1 MPARP
6 TKHKRNWV
14 RRVDR
19 MLNDSSSFSKRR
31 FDFLVSVLVV
41 VSSVLLLYGAF
52 PKGNP
57 AISGGMRTIDT
68 LILVFFLLEYVARL
82 ALIKTGLPKV
92 VKVSAWVRWRYR
104 LQSRL
109 AWALSPLPII
119 DFLSI
124 LPLFVPSDDLSLF
137 RVLRLLRLLRLYRIF
152 LYHDPLEKLGK
163 AFRANSLLYGVASF
177 MVGTTI
183 FFGAVSFYVVEGRGN
198 ANVQSPFDAIWWTV
212 VTLTT
217 VGYGDTVP
225 STMVGR
231 IVAMAL
237 MLSGVVLF
245 AIFTGVMSQTLV
257 GYLLDVR
264 KERIRMSSTV
274 NHVVICGWSRRG
286 PMIAEELRHLLPD
299 EEIIV
304 IADCE
309 EPLELPEGVTFL
321 RGDACKESELGKIR
335 LGMARSVVVL
345 APGGDSLSIS
355 DGYTAL
361 VVYTVRSFERKLL
374 SQKIERTVPIHIC
387 AELMDPE
394 NYEHLKV
401 AGADEVV
408 HTALIGSN
416 LLAHSSVKPGM
427 APVVT
432 ELLSWWGQGLDV
444 EPLPK
449 ELPESHTFKEVAE
462 FLHAR
467 SGCLVVGIVPP
478 NNQPIL
484 NPPDDRIVRADDRV
498 VLIRKHEVVD
508 QDGY

>member
-1 MPARP
+1 MPRAKQHQR
-6 TKHKRNWV
+6 KWV

-19 MLNDSSSFSKRR
+19 MLNDSSSLSKRR
-31 FDFLVSVLVV
+31 FDFLVSVLVI
-41 VSSVLLLYGAF
+41 VSSALLLYGAF
-52 PKGNP
+52 PKDNP
-57 AISGGMRTIDT
+57 GVSSGVHFIDT
-68 LILVFFLLEYVARL
+68 LILIFFLIEYLARVI
-82 ALIKTGLPKV
+82 LIRTGLPKV
-92 VKVSAWVRWRYR
+92 VKVSAWIRWRYR

-109 AWALSPLPII
+109 LWMISPLPLI
-119 DFLSI
+119 DLLSI
-124 LPLFVPSDDLSLF
+124 LPLFIPSDDLSLF

-163 AFRANSLLYGVASF
+163 AFRSNSLLYGVASF
-177 MVGTTI
+177 MVATTI

-198 ANVQSPFDAIWWTV
+198 ANVKSPFDAIWWTV

-225 STMVGR
+225 TTLVGR
-231 IVAMAL
+231 IVAMVL

-274 NHVVICGWSRRG
+274 NHVIICGWSRRG

-304 IADCE
+304 FADCDD
-309 EPLELPEGVTFL
+309 PMDLPDGVTFL

-335 LGMARSVVVL
+335 MGMARSVVVL

-361 VVYTVRSFERKLL
+361 VVYTVRSFERKLGT
-374 SQKIERTVPIHIC
+374 QGIERTIPIHIC

-416 LLAHSSVKPGM
+416 LIAHSSVKPGM
-427 APVVT
+427 SPVVT

-444 EPLPK
+444 EPLP
-449 ELPESHTFKEVAE
+449 EDLPESRTFKMVAE
-462 FLHAR
+462 HLHAR
-467 SGCLVVGIVPP
+467 SGCLVVGVVGP
-478 NNQPIL
+478 NNQPVL
-484 NPPDDRIVRADDRV
+484 NPPDSRIVKPDDRV

-508 QDGY
+508 EDGF